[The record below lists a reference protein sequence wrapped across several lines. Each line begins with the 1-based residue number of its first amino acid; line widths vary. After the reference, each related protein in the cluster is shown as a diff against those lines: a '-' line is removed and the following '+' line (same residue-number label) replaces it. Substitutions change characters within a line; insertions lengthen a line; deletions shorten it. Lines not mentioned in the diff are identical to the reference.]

1 MFIFPYSHSDK
12 GGSPRTDL
20 CTPAKEFYQI
30 IRYRIEGLFHGQHT
44 NKWGQLLMKSSIVCF
59 YILIAFMSSNAI
71 ASEPVQIQLTDGSM
85 ISGKI
90 ISFREG
96 VYTLQSGSLGTMKI
110 DESQIKLIQ
119 MDSHGTA
126 SWQPDNAS
134 NGSVDNTIQT
144 LQQSM
149 TQNPQI
155 MEMIQTLQNDPEIQS
170 LIQDKDIM
178 EAVTAGDINTLMS
191 DPEFIKIFEN
201 PSIQQIQKEV
211 GK

>member
-1 MFIFPYSHSDK
+1 
-12 GGSPRTDL
+12 
-20 CTPAKEFYQI
+20 
-30 IRYRIEGLFHGQHT
+30 
-44 NKWGQLLMKSSIVCF
+44 MKYTIVCF
-59 YILIAFMSSNAI
+59 YILIVCMSSNAF

-85 ISGKI
+85 ISGAI

-96 VYTLQSGSLGTMKI
+96 VYTLQSGSLGTIKI
-110 DESQIKLIQ
+110 DESQIKLIR

-126 SWQPDNAS
+126 PFQPANAS

-144 LQQSM
+144 LQKSM
-149 TQNPQI
+149 SQNPQI

-178 EAVTAGDINTLMS
+178 EAVTAGDINSLMS

>member
-1 MFIFPYSHSDK
+1 MY
-12 GGSPRTDL
+12 
-20 CTPAKEFYQI
+20 
-30 IRYRIEGLFHGQHT
+30 
-44 NKWGQLLMKSSIVCF
+44 
-59 YILIAFMSSNAI
+59 SNAF

-85 ISGKI
+85 ISGEI

-96 VYTLQSGSLGTMKI
+96 VYTLQSGSLGTIKI
-110 DESQIKLIQ
+110 DESQIKLIR

-126 SWQPDNAS
+126 PWQPENAS

-144 LQQSM
+144 LQKSM

-155 MEMIQTLQNDPEIQS
+155 MEIIQTLQNDPEIQS

-191 DPEFIKIFEN
+191 DPAFIKIFEN

>member
-1 MFIFPYSHSDK
+1 
-12 GGSPRTDL
+12 
-20 CTPAKEFYQI
+20 
-30 IRYRIEGLFHGQHT
+30 
-44 NKWGQLLMKSSIVCF
+44 MKSTIVCF
-59 YILIAFMSSNAI
+59 IILIVFMSSNAF
-71 ASEPVQIQLTDGSM
+71 ASAPVQIQLIDGSM
-85 ISGKI
+85 ISGEI

-96 VYTLQSGSLGTMKI
+96 VYTLQSGSLGTIKI
-110 DESQIKLIQ
+110 DESQIKLIR

-126 SWQPDNAS
+126 PWQPANTS
-134 NGSVDNTIQT
+134 NDSVDNTIQT
-144 LQQSM
+144 LQKSM
-149 TQNPQI
+149 TQNPRI

-211 GK
+211 AK

>member
-1 MFIFPYSHSDK
+1 
-12 GGSPRTDL
+12 
-20 CTPAKEFYQI
+20 
-30 IRYRIEGLFHGQHT
+30 
-44 NKWGQLLMKSSIVCF
+44 MKSTIVCF
-59 YILIAFMSSNAI
+59 YILIVFMSSNAF

-85 ISGKI
+85 ISGEI

-96 VYTLQSGSLGTMKI
+96 VYTLQSDSLGTIKI
-110 DESQIKLIQ
+110 DESQIKLIR

-126 SWQPDNAS
+126 PWQPANTS
-134 NGSVDNTIQT
+134 NDSVDNTIQT
-144 LQQSM
+144 LQKSM

-211 GK
+211 AK